1 MSLLEV
7 DAIDVHYGKMRA
19 LRQVSLAVAE
29 GECGAV
35 LGSNGAGKST
45 LLRAISGLVPLTAG
59 RIRFDGVD
67 VTGTSP
73 DALVRAGIAH
83 VPEGRELFPRL
94 TVRENLAVGGL
105 NTSKARR
112 REALDHVIDLFPVI
126 GERLRQQAGTM
137 SGGEQQMV
145 AVARALMSS
154 PRLALIDEM
163 SLGVAPIVVAKLFE
177 VIAELR
183 RQGTTVLLVEQH
195 AREALRVAD
204 HAWVLQTG
212 EVALHGPAD
221 EISNDENV
229 RRAYLGGTRA

>member
-7 DAIDVHYGKMRA
+7 EGIDVHYGKMRA
-19 LRQVSLAVAE
+19 LHQVSLAVDE
-29 GECGAV
+29 GRCGAV

-45 LLRAISGLVPLTAG
+45 LLRAISGLVPVSAG
-59 RIRFDGVD
+59 RIRFDGTD
-67 VTGTSP
+67 VTGQSP

-94 TVRENLAVGGL
+94 TGRENLEVGGL
-105 NTSKARR
+105 NRSKAQRR
-112 REALDHVIDLFPVI
+112 KALDHVVDLFPVL
-126 GERLRQQAGTM
+126 GERLKQQAGTM

-145 AVARALMSS
+145 AVGRALMSS

-177 VIAELR
+177 VVAELR
-183 RQGTTVLLVEQH
+183 ARGTTVLLVEQH

-212 EVALHGPAD
+212 EVALHGPAEEVGD
-221 EISNDENV
+221 DENV
-229 RRAYLGGTRA
+229 RRAYLGGARA